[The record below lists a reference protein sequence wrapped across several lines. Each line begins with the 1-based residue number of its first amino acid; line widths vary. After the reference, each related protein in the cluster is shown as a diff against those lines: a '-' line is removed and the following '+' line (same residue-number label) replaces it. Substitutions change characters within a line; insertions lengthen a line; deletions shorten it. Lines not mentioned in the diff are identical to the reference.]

1 MSALCY
7 TSGVDILVAE
17 TFPESALKALQTL
30 GPKVRY
36 EPKVK
41 PEGLPDAL
49 RGASI
54 LVVRGRTIDGATLK
68 AAKDLALLVRAGAG
82 VNSIDV
88 AAASRLGIYVA
99 NTPGKNAI
107 AVAELVF
114 GLLLAID
121 REIPA
126 STDELHRGVWAKG
139 SHAGA
144 LGLYGRTLGIVGLGA
159 TGQEVA
165 RRGRAFGLNL
175 LGWSRNPERGRE
187 LGITRVGLPELFAQS
202 DVVSLHLA
210 LTPETKGLIDETLLR
225 AMKPS
230 AVLINAARAELV
242 QEEPLKAAITE
253 GRIRLGTDV
262 FHHETEGS
270 SGPFEDA
277 IGRLP
282 STVGTHHLGAST
294 AQAQDAVAE
303 EVVCIVRRFLELGE
317 VSNCVNLA
325 ERTPARCQLVVR
337 HRDRVGVL
345 ASVLAALRAESINAQ
360 EIHNEIF
367 EGAEAASCRIQLDT
381 VPSPQ
386 LLDKLRGEGD
396 IYSVDLVS
404 L

>member
-1 MSALCY
+1 
-7 TSGVDILVAE
+7 VDILVAE
-17 TFPESALKALQTL
+17 TFPEPALKALETL

-36 EPKVK
+36 APKVTA
-41 PEGLPDAL
+41 EGLAQAL
-49 RGASI
+49 QGASI
-54 LVVRGRTIDGATLK
+54 LVVRGRTVDGPTLRT
-68 AAKDLALLVRAGAG
+68 ARDLSLLVRAGAG
-82 VNSIDV
+82 INAIDV
-88 AAASRLGIYVA
+88 ATASRLGIYVA

-139 SHAGA
+139 SHGGA
-144 LGLYGRTLGIVGLGA
+144 WGLHGRTLGIVGLGA

-165 RRGRAFGLNL
+165 LRARAFGLKL
-175 LGWSRNPERGRE
+175 IGWSRNPDRGRE
-187 LGITRVGLPELFAQS
+187 LGVARVSLPELFAEA
-202 DVVSLHLA
+202 DAVSLHLA

-230 AVLINAARAELV
+230 AILLNAARAELV
-242 QEEPLKAAITE
+242 QEMPLQKIVTE

-262 FHHETEGS
+262 FHHEPEGS
-270 SGPFEDA
+270 AGTLNDA

-282 STVGTHHLGAST
+282 TTVGTHHLGAST
-294 AQAQDAVAE
+294 AQAQDAVAD
-303 EVVCIVRRFLELGE
+303 EVVRIVRRFLEAGE
-317 VSNCVNLA
+317 VPNCVNLA
-325 ERTPARCQLVVR
+325 RRTPARCQLVVR

-345 ASVLAALRAESINAQ
+345 ASVLAALRSEAINAQ

-381 VPSPQ
+381 IPSEA
-386 LLDKLRGEGD
+386 LLGKLRGEED
-396 IYSVDLVS
+396 IYSADLVS